1 MIKLFYQKDPLWA
14 NIKIPRTNLTIRD
27 YGCNICNIASLC
39 CYYGKEENPATITPK
54 LDFVNGLVIWKSL
67 TDIYPEIKFIKRTY
81 QIGAIFDFSELEEYI
96 KKENPV
102 IAEVRLNGRQHFVL
116 IYSKEDNKHYMLDP
130 ALNFN
135 GVFEKYYSKIY
146 GLVFFEG
153 PKQQRQNQQAT
164 PGTPFIQEQLN
175 IDTSIVDYLKYR
187 GLDSSFQARK
197 QLYQKIFGKKY
208 FGTTEQN
215 TEFLAYAKKNI

>member
-14 NIKIPRTNLTIRD
+14 NIKIPRTNLKIGN

-39 CYYGKEENPATITPK
+39 CYYGREENPATITPK

-67 TDIYPEIKFIKRTY
+67 TNIYPEIKFIKRIY
-81 QIGAIFDFSELEEYI
+81 QIGAIFDFSELKEYI
-96 KKENPV
+96 KRKNPV
-102 IAEVRLNGRQHFVL
+102 IAEVRLSGRQHFIL
-116 IYSKEDNKHYMLDP
+116 IYSRENNNYLMLDP

-135 GVFEKYYSKIY
+135 GIFEKYYSKIY

-153 PKQQRQNQQAT
+153 PKQQGQNQQTT
-164 PGTPFIQEQLN
+164 PGTPFLQGKLN

-187 GLDSSFQARK
+187 GLDSSFPARA
-197 QLYQKIFGKKY
+197 QLYQKIFGKEY
-208 FGTTEQN
+208 FGTAQQN
-215 TEFLAYAKKNI
+215 AEFLAYAKKNI